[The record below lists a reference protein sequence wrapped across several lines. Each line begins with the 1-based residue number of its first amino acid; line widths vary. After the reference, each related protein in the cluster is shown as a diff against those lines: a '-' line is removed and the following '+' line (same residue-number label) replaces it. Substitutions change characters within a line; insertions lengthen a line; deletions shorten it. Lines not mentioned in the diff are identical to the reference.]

1 MPEPVRAEID
11 RAGLERQLEQ
21 MAVFDGDALDVLV
34 RLSEAVFPGTGTGT
48 GDTTH
53 LEWPAHSRAEADGIH
68 GDRDQ
73 GGDGD
78 GDGHHDS
85 LDAHDLLVA
94 QMRQSESRFRSLVEQ
109 LPAVVFH
116 AALGEQDNEV
126 YVSPQIEALL
136 GFTQQEWLTNPLLWY
151 SQLHPDDHDVVIEAF
166 TRGIQSGGP
175 FRAEV
180 RFLSREGKEVWILG
194 EARLIRDE
202 MGRLAY
208 FQGVGFDITPSK
220 RAQQELALAQRAK
233 AEAAQMRADAYSA
246 TNVELAELNEQLR
259 EAEAIQRAL
268 LEREHEV
275 VERLTQ
281 LDRDKTDFVSSVTHE
296 LRTPVTS
303 MLGYLELLDD
313 GDAGPLNP
321 DQQRMLEAIG
331 RNSRRLLSR
340 IEDLLTVSG
349 VEAGAMRLQAAPMSV
364 QALVDSA
371 TSALVPTMR
380 GRDLTLVVDVAD
392 DVATIVGD
400 AEKLD
405 RVLINLLSNATK
417 FTPDG
422 GRITIR
428 VRREV
433 GAVTISVADTGIG
446 IPVDEQP
453 RVFERFFRSSN
464 AQELAVPGTG
474 LGLVIVKGIVE
485 LHGGTIAL
493 ESAPGVGTEVT
504 VILPVA
510 PGTLPVAPG
519 TLPVAPT

>member
-1 MPEPVRAEID
+1 M
-11 RAGLERQLEQ
+11 
-21 MAVFDGDALDVLV
+21 FDGDALDVLV
-34 RLSEAVFPGTGTGT
+34 RLSEAVFPGTGTDT

-53 LEWPAHSRAEADGIH
+53 LEWPAHSRAEADGLEKKGRD
-68 GDRDQ
+68 GDGR
-73 GGDGD
+73 GDGD
-78 GDGHHDS
+78 GDGHHQI

-94 QMRQSESRFRSLVEQ
+94 QIRQSESRFRSLVEQ

-166 TRGIQSGGP
+166 TRGIQCGGP

-246 TNVELAELNEQLR
+246 ANVELAELNEQLR
-259 EAEAIQRAL
+259 QAEAIQRAM

-313 GDAGPLNP
+313 GDAGPLNA

-349 VEAGAMRLQAAPMSV
+349 VEAGAMRLQAVPMSV

-380 GRDLTLVVDVAD
+380 GRDLTLAVDVAD

-428 VRREV
+428 VRRDV
-433 GAVTISVADTGIG
+433 DAVTVSVADTGIG

-474 LGLVIVKGIVE
+474 LGLVIVKGIVD
-485 LHGGTIAL
+485 LHGGSITL
-493 ESAPGVGTEVT
+493 ESSPGVGTEVT
-504 VILPVA
+504 VILPV
-510 PGTLPVAPG
+510 V
-519 TLPVAPT
+519 PT